1 MEESEHSFEKPLT
14 PHRHPLLLE
23 QKTHLMS
30 GVACKEQG
38 YHYKKPK
45 PFIIGANPPT
55 AVNHALIARSSFI
68 IQTYVPVS
76 LEIKDTV
83 VRSYRTDPV
92 QVRS

>member
-55 AVNHALIARSSFI
+55 GMIKCNVNDVAFTIMPS
-68 IQTYVPVS
+68 
-76 LEIKDTV
+76 
-83 VRSYRTDPV
+83 
-92 QVRS
+92 